1 MVRVPSR
8 WVTSWVTTDAAETGR
23 PRTMVDRSG
32 SSAQLFAQLIDA
44 WSFLRDEAVE
54 AEGQVGVGAMAAYGG
69 DVR

>member
-1 MVRVPSR
+1 MVERGTSSNALPEIELVRVPSR

-44 WSFLRDEAVE
+44 WSLLHTEEITV
-54 AEGQVGVGAMAAYGG
+54 
-69 DVR
+69 